1 MLSQPS
7 NYCGFYCF
15 FLRHAVIKGQ
25 ALPFQTDVRV
35 WLECRSQC
43 FQREWQKHKI
53 TMNINERKEGR
64 HTQLP
69 WESTNPHGTV
79 TWNQQQWHSWSSSE
93 APLENAHGLGTV
105 HEVTRSHP
113 CSWQTLWPHWVSGSN
128 HRPSQWLPAYISAHS
143 CKQSKTLKPT
153 HGLWRWL

>member
-1 MLSQPS
+1 MGPNLISFVKNCPRDLFRASRTCFSAVLPFARSRLLTLHVSAPKKKGIVRTTPWLSKNASKSWKLRIKRNKCLQPDTCYLNLLIIVVS
-7 NYCGFYCF
+7 IV

-69 WESTNPHGTV
+69 
-79 TWNQQQWHSWSSSE
+79 
-93 APLENAHGLGTV
+93 
-105 HEVTRSHP
+105 
-113 CSWQTLWPHWVSGSN
+113 
-128 HRPSQWLPAYISAHS
+128 
-143 CKQSKTLKPT
+143 
-153 HGLWRWL
+153 